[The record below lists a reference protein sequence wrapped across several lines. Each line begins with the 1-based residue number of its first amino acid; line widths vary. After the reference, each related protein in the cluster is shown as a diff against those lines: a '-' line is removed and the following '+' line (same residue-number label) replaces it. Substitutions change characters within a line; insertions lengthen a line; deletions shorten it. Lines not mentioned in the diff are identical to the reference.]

1 MYGKHSFRNSKIQEK
16 KKNSK
21 RKKNNVYNFNK
32 LIYLVLTTFACK
44 QCLIKYTTMALT
56 KWQEKYLLEEETE
69 NFLEK

>member
-1 MYGKHSFRNSKIQEK
+1 MVNILFEIRKFKKEK
-16 KKNSK
+16 KIRKE
-21 RKKNNVYNFNK
+21 KKNNVYNFNK

>member
-1 MYGKHSFRNSKIQEK
+1 MVNFLFEIRKFKKEK
-16 KKNSK
+16 KIRKE
-21 RKKNNVYNFNK
+21 KKNNVYNFNK

-69 NFLEK
+69 NLLEK